1 MPLLSIVI
9 PTYNGEKYLKEALD
23 SILCQTFQDWE
34 LIVVDDCSTDETKNI
49 INQYISEDKRIRMI
63 ERTCNSGS
71 ARLPE
76 KDGVHA
82 AQGRYISLMYQD
94 DALDIDYYEKMIARA
109 YYTQADVILSIMA
122 PFSDANQD
130 FQTIPSSN
138 FDLSQILSGEE
149 ACRITLCTWEINC
162 NGFLTRLT
170 SFQKILDENND
181 HYMNSDEVDSRKLL
195 LYANTIAFACTR
207 FNYRV
212 HPASITN
219 KLSPK
224 YFERLITNNQIYN
237 LVQTPIGKIQPATV
251 QALSSQY
258 ICMLIRYEN
267 LFLRHHESFSKQQ
280 RQYIHQIFRDAFHG
294 IKRNNIKPQ
303 TFKWT
308 FVMQSYATLQLY
320 SCLKYR
326 LEKHK
331 YEN

>member
-1 MPLLSIVI
+1 MPLLSIII

-34 LIVVDDCSTDETKNI
+34 LIVVDDCSTDGTRDI
-49 INQYISEDKRIRMI
+49 VNQYINNDSRIRMI

-109 YYTQADVILSIMA
+109 YCTQADVILSIMA
-122 PFSDANQD
+122 PFSEDNQY
-130 FQTIPSSN
+130 FQTIPSLD
-138 FDLSQILSGEE
+138 FDLKQILSGEE
-149 ACRITLCTWEINC
+149 ACKKTLCTWEINC
-162 NGFLTRLT
+162 NGFLTKKS
-170 SFQKILDENND
+170 SFQRILDENDD

-195 LYANTIAFACTR
+195 LYANTVAFANTY

-212 HPASITN
+212 HQTSITH
-219 KLSPK
+219 KLTPK

-237 LVQTPIGKIQPATV
+237 LVQTHMKITQPTIIR
-251 QALSSQY
+251 ALASVNIS
-258 ICMLIRYEN
+258 MLIQYQN
-267 LFLRHHESFSKQQ
+267 IFLRHHRSFTRQQ
-280 RQYIHQIFRDAFHG
+280 QQYIHHIFKDAFLG

-303 TFKWT
+303 TFKLAL
-308 FVMQSYATLQLY
+308 VMQSYRTLQLY
-320 SCLKYR
+320 SCLKYN